1 MTDGYSY
8 YPGCSLHA
16 TGKEFHL
23 STEAVFAALGAP
35 LYELDGWNCCGASS
49 AHAVSPAL
57 TLALPTRNLALA
69 QRAGRDVVM
78 PCAACFNRHKAADR
92 TLRADAEKRAQLE
105 RAVGFTYDGAVQVRA
120 LLDVVVNDIG
130 LERVRA
136 RVTRPLEGLRVAAY
150 YGCLLV
156 RPPDV
161 TAFDDPEHPVTM
173 DRILEALG
181 ADARPY
187 AYATECC
194 GGALSLTAPKSAARM
209 VDRLVSRAR
218 EAGAA
223 TMAVSCPLCQINLEM
238 RQSGS
243 QKLPIFYITELM
255 GLAFGLPDAEKW
267 WKMHLIDPRP
277 VLRAVEVSHA

>member
-35 LYELDGWNCCGASS
+35 LRELDDWNCCGASS

-57 TLALPTRNLALA
+57 TLALPARNLALA
-69 QRAGRDVVM
+69 QRVGRDVVM
-78 PCAACFNRHKAADR
+78 PCAACFNRHRAADLALR
-92 TLRADAEKRAQLE
+92 TDEAKRAELE
-105 RAVGFTYDGAVQVRA
+105 RAVGFTFEGAVQVRA

-130 LERVRA
+130 LDRVRA
-136 RVTRPLEGLRVAAY
+136 RVRCPLEGLRVVAY

-161 TAFDDPEHPVTM
+161 TAFDDPEHPMTM

-209 VDRLVSRAR
+209 VDRLVSRVR

-223 TMAVSCPLCQINLEM
+223 AMAVSCPLCQINLEM
-238 RQSGS
+238 RQSGGE
-243 QKLPIFYITELM
+243 KMPIFYITELM
-255 GLAFGLPDAEKW
+255 GLAFGLPEAEKW

-277 VLRAVEVSHA
+277 ILRATEVSHA